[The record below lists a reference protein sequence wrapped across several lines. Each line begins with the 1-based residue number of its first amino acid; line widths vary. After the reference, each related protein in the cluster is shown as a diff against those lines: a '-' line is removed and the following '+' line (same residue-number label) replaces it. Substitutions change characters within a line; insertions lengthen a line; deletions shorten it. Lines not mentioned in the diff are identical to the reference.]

1 MQIPNQRSDSE
12 CIDQPW
18 QFRLNVN
25 VRYFHSS
32 ACLLRNASYFCTPK
46 TEGIGHEDW
55 LKRKFIA
62 SFGFIKKHRTFAPR
76 YESTGFQAAK
86 RNTLTTQAEREA
98 GESKTSCHCT
108 KERTKRVRLTWKEET
123 KKSKVFHDSF
133 AS

>member
-1 MQIPNQRSDSE
+1 MQIPNQRSESE

-32 ACLLRNASYFCTPK
+32 ACLLRNVSYFCTPK

-62 SFGFIKKHRTFAPR
+62 SFGFIKKPRIFAAR
-76 YESTGFQAAK
+76 YESTGFPA
-86 RNTLTTQAEREA
+86 
-98 GESKTSCHCT
+98 
-108 KERTKRVRLTWKEET
+108 T
-123 KKSKVFHDSF
+123 KKHFDNTSRKRSRRIKNHLSLY
-133 AS
+133 SRTH